1 MKHSIQSIRGT
12 TRETT
17 MDFWRYLLA
26 VGQVAAAIHINFDE
40 VKSALMAR
48 FHRVG
53 EVFPDTFYGHIMVS
67 LDVAELRGQMKDL
80 QKGILYRQERAT
92 PKHRDLY
99 NVLEENLV
107 AGNQELESDMTFFAT
122 VEIKERT
129 FGEWIAGVLGLWNVV
144 EIHQVKKMVKGTKKG
159 LMIEVHHVNALREY
173 AEATQ
178 DNLSKLAKRISEQAT
193 FLWGKMEEISSKAA
207 VNNALKP
214 IRAISR
220 IATTITAHRL
230 DRAVMD
236 LVNIQKVF
244 SEYAERLEED
254 GWYIELD
261 GWQDVFH
268 LKASYHASIDTLTVA
283 VRLPLLRRES

>member
-53 EVFPDTFYGHIMVS
+53 EVFPDALYGHIIVS

-122 VEIKERT
+122 TEIKERT
-129 FGEWIAGVLGLWNVV
+129 FGEWIAGVLGLWNV
-144 EIHQVKKMVKGTKKG
+144 ERYTR
-159 LMIEVHHVNALREY
+159 LR
-173 AEATQ
+173 
-178 DNLSKLAKRISEQAT
+178 R
-193 FLWGKMEEISSKAA
+193 WSKA
-207 VNNALKP
+207 
-214 IRAISR
+214 
-220 IATTITAHRL
+220 
-230 DRAVMD
+230 
-236 LVNIQKVF
+236 Q
-244 SEYAERLEED
+244 
-254 GWYIELD
+254 
-261 GWQDVFH
+261 
-268 LKASYHASIDTLTVA
+268 
-283 VRLPLLRRES
+283 RRGS